1 MPLRMQRSV
10 GKNAMEQL
18 TGRKPN
24 RLKNYDYTANGAY
37 FITIC
42 VKDRKCIL
50 SRISVGADI
59 IRPYQIQL
67 TQSGQI
73 VAKAIRSV
81 SSHYDNVS
89 IDHYVIMP
97 NHVHLLL
104 RIDESSGRII
114 SAPTGSEACGRMI
127 SAPTDAEIGGR
138 VISVSTVIGSLKRIV
153 SKELGFSVWQKSYY
167 DHVIRDERDYQIR
180 WQYIENNPAKWAQDE
195 YYTEDK

>member
-1 MPLRMQRSV
+1 
-10 GKNAMEQL
+10 MEQYSK
-18 TGRKPN
+18 RKPN
-24 RLKNYDYTANGAY
+24 RLEYYDNTSNGAY

-50 SRISVGADI
+50 SRISVGADS
-59 IRPYQIQL
+59 IRPYQVLL
-67 TQSGQI
+67 TRNGQI
-73 VAKAIRSV
+73 VDKAIRSV
-81 SSHYDNVS
+81 PSHYDNVS
-89 IDHYVIMP
+89 VDHYVIMP

-104 RIDESSGRII
+104 RIENGSGQII
-114 SAPTGSEACGRMI
+114 SASTESEACGRII

-153 SKELGFSVWQKSYY
+153 SKELGYSVWQKSYY
-167 DHVIRDERDYQIR
+167 DHVIRDERDDQIR